1 MTSTDT
7 ELSPEDR
14 RVILRM
20 LWAFYLGALALAVGF
35 FVAYVVTGNGLHL
48 AEAVAACLA
57 AWFVT
62 NPLDELRRD
71 GAS

>member
-1 MTSTDT
+1 MTSTDI

-20 LWAFYLGALALAVGF
+20 LWAFYLGALLVAVGCFARFVVTHTFTSLVAALAC
-35 FVAYVVTGNGLHL
+35 L
-48 AEAVAACLA
+48 LA

-71 GAS
+71 GAP

>member
-1 MTSTDT
+1 MTTTD
-7 ELSPEDR
+7 LSIRDR

-20 LWAFYLGALALAVGF
+20 LWAFYIGALLVAVGF
-35 FVAYVVTGNGLHL
+35 FARFVVAGSGTSLFAAL
-48 AEAVAACLA
+48 AACLA

-71 GAS
+71 GTS